1 MNAVRLESEMKLQAK
16 IIAKKLTSE
25 DSCKEIDT
33 GPHTP
38 TLEQESADIYIYV
51 YIYKMHACPGS

>member
-51 YIYKMHACPGS
+51 CMYVL

>member
-38 TLEQESADIYIYV
+38 TLEQESADIYCLYEQLTFWDI
-51 YIYKMHACPGS
+51 CL